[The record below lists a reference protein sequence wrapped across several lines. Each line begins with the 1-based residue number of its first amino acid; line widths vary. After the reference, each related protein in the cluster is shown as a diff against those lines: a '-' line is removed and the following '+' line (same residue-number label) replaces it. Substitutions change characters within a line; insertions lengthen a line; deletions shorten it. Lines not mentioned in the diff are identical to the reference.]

1 MTARRGATNLA
12 GVLLVDK
19 PQGLTSHDVLL
30 AVRRATGERRIGH
43 AGTLDPMAT
52 GLLFVLVGVATRLER
67 YLVGHDK
74 SYRARISFGVA
85 TDTLDAEGAVTETAP
100 VPPGTL
106 TDETARRLL
115 AATLGPQD
123 QDPPAYSAIKTDGV
137 PAHRTARAG
146 GTPVLEPRPIT
157 VHAAELVAIDAASL
171 TWEVDFRVSKGTYV
185 RALARDLGTAAG
197 TVAHLT
203 GLRRTS
209 VGEVGVRDSHP
220 LADVLEAREREH
232 LDPRNRLAGGP
243 AGAVEDRRGV
253 DLKERRRVTARASQ
267 ATGLP
272 LYPALTDR
280 KQRADLEQVLEAR
293 ADDRIGKLACEAH
306 GSSQGEHVR
315 RRAAAVDEPQRAR
328 TVDRL
333 VGQASAG

>member
-1 MTARRGATNLA
+1 MTTRRGATDLA

-19 PQGLTSHDVLL
+19 PPGLTSHDVLL

-52 GLLFVLVGVATRLER
+52 GLLIVLVGVATRLER

-157 VHAAELVAIDAASL
+157 VHAAELVAIDPAASA
-171 TWEVDFRVSKGTYV
+171 WDVDFRVSKGTYV

-203 GLRRTS
+203 GLRRTA
-209 VGEVGVRDSHP
+209 VGETDVRDSHP
-220 LADVLEAREREH
+220 LADVLE
-232 LDPRNRLAGGP
+232 DAG
-243 AGAVEDRRGV
+243 RGV
-253 DLKERRRVTARASQ
+253 VASLFADPVRLLDMRVH
-267 ATGLP
+267 
-272 LYPALTDR
+272 PAMA
-280 KQRADLEQVLEAR
+280 ADV
-293 ADDRIGKLACEAH
+293 ADGRPI
-306 GSSQGEHVR
+306 
-315 RRAAAVDEPQRAR
+315 AAAVGEYADAEAVVLADPERIHAVYRVRDGLLRAE
-328 TVDRL
+328 TVFPGGVAR
-333 VGQASAG
+333 